1 MRFGSL
7 NFRLTSVFAVVF
19 LIFTAAV
26 FGVSLYLI
34 SSTLRR
40 KTEMEVEAEF
50 LRFWAL
56 YQTYHEELL
65 EQEVFQQAFVE
76 EGLFSL
82 IRVADAENDTLLF
95 AVPDHW
101 EELTEKHVRRAVQPT
116 QGAVTTMTVPDS
128 GQVVEVH
135 TYELH
140 DGKLLQLGI
149 DVTSRTEVLRHFRI
163 IFLAVALPLL
173 VVGYLGG
180 LLVSRNALKPIG
192 TLTDAIRRII
202 ETGNTRRRIE
212 PTGTGDEL
220 DELVRLFNT
229 MIGKVD
235 GLIQG
240 MRNTLDNVAHDLRTP
255 MTRFRNRAELSLQ
268 AQRSDEEYRETIHE
282 LLEESEEILT
292 MLNTLMDISEARTGS
307 MQLGKSTVD
316 LGRLATDMA
325 DLYAYSAEEKSI
337 TLHAGTEEEVNVDV
351 DVNRIRQV
359 VANLLD
365 NAIKYTDPGGHVD
378 VVVRRETPWAVL
390 SVRDTG
396 IGIDER
402 DIEAIWNRLYRS
414 ERSRTRKGL
423 GLGLSLV
430 KAITEA
436 HEGRVAV
443 ISALGRG
450 SVFEV
455 RLPLADGVG
464 EGERDSGKITEV

>member
-19 LIFTAAV
+19 LVFTAAV

-65 EQEVFQQAFVE
+65 QQEVFRQAFVE
-76 EGLFSL
+76 EGLFSM
-82 IRVADAENDTLLF
+82 IRVAGADNETLLF

-101 EELTEKHVRRAVQPT
+101 EAPAEERVRRSVQPT
-116 QGAVTTMTVPDS
+116 QGNVTTITVPE
-128 GQVVEVH
+128 GGRVLEVH

-140 DGKLLQLGI
+140 DGRLLQLGV

-192 TLTDAIRRII
+192 TLTEAIRRII
-202 ETGNTRRRIE
+202 ETGNTQRRIE

-220 DELVRLFNT
+220 DELVRLFNA

-268 AQRSDEEYRETIHE
+268 ATRSDEEYRETIHE

-307 MQLGKSTVD
+307 MQLNRSFVD

-325 DLYAYSAEEKSI
+325 DLYAYSAEEKSV
-337 TLHAGTEEEVNVDV
+337 TLHADTDGEVPVEVDL
-351 DVNRIRQV
+351 NRMRQV

-365 NAIKYTDPGGHVD
+365 NAIKYTDPGGRVD
-378 VVVRRETPWAVL
+378 VKVRAEEHWAVL

-402 DIEAIWNRLYRS
+402 EIGSIWNRLYRS

-436 HEGRVAV
+436 HEGTVTV

-455 RLPLADGVG
+455 RLPVAERGGDGEHEAD
-464 EGERDSGKITEV
+464 KITEV

>member
-65 EQEVFQQAFVE
+65 QQEIFQQAFGE
-76 EGLFSL
+76 EGLFSMV
-82 IRVADAENDTLLF
+82 RVASADNETLLF

-101 EELTEKHVRRAVQPT
+101 EAPAEERVRRSVEPT
-116 QGAVTTMTVPDS
+116 QGAVTTITVPES
-128 GQVVEVH
+128 GRVLEVH
-135 TYELH
+135 TYGLH
-140 DGKLLQLGI
+140 DGRLLQLGA

-192 TLTDAIRRII
+192 TLTEAIRRII
-202 ETGNTRRRIE
+202 ETGNTQRRIE

-268 AQRSDEEYRETIHE
+268 APRSDEEYRETIHE

-307 MQLGKSTVD
+307 MQLDTSYVD
-316 LGRLATDMA
+316 LGRLAIDMA
-325 DLYAYSAEEKSI
+325 DLYAYSAEEKSLRLGAD
-337 TLHAGTEEEVNVDV
+337 TDGEVPVEVDL
-351 DVNRIRQV
+351 NRMRQV

-365 NAIKYTDPGGHVD
+365 NAIKYTDPGGRVD
-378 VVVRRETPWAVL
+378 VKVRRDEPWAVL
-390 SVRDTG
+390 TIRDTG

-402 DIEAIWNRLYRS
+402 DIGSIWNRLYRS

-436 HEGRVAV
+436 HEGSVTV

-450 SVFEV
+450 SAFEV
-455 RLPLADGVG
+455 RLPLAEGGDNG
-464 EGERDSGKITEV
+464 EYETDKITEV